1 MFARTSL
8 RKAVS
13 PLTQFVIE
21 SKGTLKGPEALKR
34 CSILV
39 SKFRALSPAERS
51 ALNSRARLTPSFTF
65 INDRIRFNRLV
76 KSRYP
81 TMVGKPHE
89 RLRKIAK
96 IWKWKKLIG
105 AV

>member
-1 MFARTSL
+1 MFARTTV

-13 PLTQFVIE
+13 PMTQLVIE
-21 SKGTLKGPEALKR
+21 SKGTMTGPAARKR
-34 CSILV
+34 CAALSAQF
-39 SKFRALSPAERS
+39 KALSPADLA
-51 ALNSRARLTPSFTF
+51 ALRARARETPSFTW

-76 KSRYP
+76 KARYP
-81 TMVGKPHE
+81 TMVGKPAE

-105 AV
+105 A